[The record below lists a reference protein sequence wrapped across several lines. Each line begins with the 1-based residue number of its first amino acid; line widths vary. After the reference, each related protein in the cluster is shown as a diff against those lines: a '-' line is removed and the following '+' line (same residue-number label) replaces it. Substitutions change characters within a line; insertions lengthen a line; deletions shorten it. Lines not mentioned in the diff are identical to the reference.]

1 MKFELRVCFF
11 CFGCAVFSRNKF
23 EIKTGNVSIEQY
35 KQIVDEIIK
44 VIKAQEF
51 LLTEFDDKLFNALI
65 Y

>member
-1 MKFELRVCFF
+1 MCFF
-11 CFGCAVFSRNKF
+11 CFGCALFSGNKS

-44 VIKAQEF
+44 VIKAQEV
-51 LLTEFDDKLFNALI
+51 LLTEFDDKIFNALI